1 MVTFNMEES
10 DDNPSSQESTNK
22 IGVASYPL
30 DTEENSNTTNY
41 ASTNARC
48 KCTKHHCANT
58 SDNETLANKVRG
70 IQRDT
75 LSKTRLN
82 ARQYNLNRLTGKS

>member
-10 DDNPSSQESTNK
+10 DDNPSSQESNNNE
-22 IGVASYPL
+22 GVASFPL
-30 DTEENSNTTNY
+30 DIEETSNTTDY
-41 ASTNARC
+41 SSTNARR

-58 SDNETLANKVRG
+58 SDNEALVNKVRG